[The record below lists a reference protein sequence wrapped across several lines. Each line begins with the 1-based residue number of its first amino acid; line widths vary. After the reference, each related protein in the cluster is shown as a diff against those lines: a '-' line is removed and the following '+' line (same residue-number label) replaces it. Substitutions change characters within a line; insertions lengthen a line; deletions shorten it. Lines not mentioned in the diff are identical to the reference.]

1 MSLDRIDAMR
11 IFSQIA
17 ELGSFTKTAES
28 LSLPKASV
36 SKALQQLESH
46 LGTQLLFRTTRSVT
60 LTQDGEVYYQRC
72 QDLLADLDDLNN
84 YFKQGDKQLQGRL
97 RVDMPVRLANNAIIP
112 RLAEFKVLHPA
123 LDLEISSTDRR
134 VDIVSEG
141 FDCVIRVGNL
151 TDSSLIAKPL
161 GQMES
166 INCASSAYLEKYGIP
181 YSLDDLQH
189 HQLVDYV
196 QTLGT
201 KSRGFEYLIDGE
213 LAYVDM
219 PRSITVN
226 NSEAYNAAALAGLGI
241 VQVPRVGIERCLR
254 QGHLQQILTNYA
266 IEPMPVNLLYAKR
279 RNLSRRT
286 RVFMDWLAI
295 EVKEYLA
302 LRR

>member
-36 SKALQQLESH
+36 SKALQQLESQ

-72 QDLLADLDDLNN
+72 QDLLADLDDLNS
-84 YFKQGDKQLQGRL
+84 YFKQGDEQLQGRL

-112 RLAEFKVLHPA
+112 RLSEFKILHPA
-123 LDLEISSTDRR
+123 LALEISSTDRR

-181 YSLDDLQH
+181 RTLDDLEH
-189 HQLVDYV
+189 HHLVDYM

-201 KSRGFEYLIDGE
+201 KSRGFEYLNNGE

-241 VQVPRVGIERCLR
+241 VQVPRVGIEHYLR
-254 QGHLQQILTNYA
+254 QGNLQQILTNYA

-286 RVFMDWLAI
+286 RVFMDWLTI
-295 EVKEYLA
+295 VVKEYVDSE
-302 LRR
+302 